1 MLSKGVG
8 LKNIDMAFQ
17 DSEAFEAAQ
26 AAFDKAGCDALVPV
40 GWKNH
45 QVLQVTATPIVPG
58 HDASDE
64 CIGRHRDKTQPRVT
78 QQVSFR

>member
-26 AAFDKAGCDALVPV
+26 AAFDQAGCDALVPV
-40 GWKNH
+40 GRKNH
-45 QVLQVTATPIVPG
+45 QVLQVAATPIVP
-58 HDASDE
+58 
-64 CIGRHRDKTQPRVT
+64 
-78 QQVSFR
+78 